1 MGAERRTRITIE
13 TERILVIARQHAARG
28 WCERCG
34 CEVEL
39 LPSSQAGRLLNV
51 GPQQSEG
58 RRQNKVH
65 LVQAKEG
72 LVVCLKSL
80 LRFLQAASGRDGS
93 Q

>member
-1 MGAERRTRITIE
+1 MAMERRTRITIE
-13 TERILVIARQHAARG
+13 RERILVIARQHAVRG
-28 WCERCG
+28 WCEKCG

-39 LPSSQAGRLLNV
+39 VPSNKAGQFLDI
-51 GPQQSEG
+51 GPLD
-58 RRQNKVH
+58 RRHSSKLH

-80 LRFLQAASGRDGS
+80 LRFLQAASGQS